1 MLKKNRFSKNHLIF
15 LISHMFL
22 AGLILVMLLL
32 PDQKDAGSKFYFFA
46 VVGLIEILG
55 LLQFFIKRGKQTV
68 AGEILS
74 IIWCFFLWWEW
85 NVTKCDRMHPVL
97 APAPEKVFSALWSQR
112 DTHINN
118 IAESMKLL
126 LAALVVGL
134 GCAVVIGLICGWIK
148 RLGDVLYPIAVVMT
162 PIPAVVYAPYI
173 IACMPSF
180 RSASFAIVVIG
191 VIFPN
196 LLNMITRVKGIDQ
209 SILDAAHAMNI
220 KGLSLVIKVL
230 LPYTLPSIL
239 SGLKVTVTTS
249 IMLLLYAE
257 MMGATKGLGYYI
269 VNYNTYGNYT
279 NVIGGIIVIAITVT
293 VLNRLAEWISKH
305 SIHWQ

>member
-1 MLKKNRFSKNHLIF
+1 MLKTKCFPYNHLIF
-15 LISHMFL
+15 LISHVFL
-22 AGLILVMLLL
+22 AGLICVMILL
-32 PDQKDAGSKFYFFA
+32 PDQKVAGSKFYFY
-46 VVGLIEILG
+46 VVIGMIELLG
-55 LLQFFIKRGKQTV
+55 IIQFFMKKGKKTV

-74 IIWCFFLWWEW
+74 IIWCFFLWWEL
-85 NVTKCDRMHPVL
+85 NVTKIDRMHPVL

-112 DTHINN
+112 YLHINN
-118 IAESMKLL
+118 MVESMKLL
-126 LAALVVGL
+126 LTALVIGL
-134 GCAVVIGLICGWIK
+134 GCAVLIGLICGWIT
-148 RLGDVLYPIAVVMT
+148 RLGDILYPIAVVMT

-196 LLNMITRVKGIDQ
+196 LLNMITRVKSIDP
-209 SILDAAHAMNI
+209 SILDAAYAMNI
-220 KGLSLVIKVL
+220 KGMALVLKVL

-279 NVIGGIIVIAITVT
+279 NVIGGIIVIALTVT
-293 VLNRLAEWISKH
+293 LLNRLGEWISKH
-305 SIHWQ
+305 AIHWQ